1 LLLTPPTW
9 AAFCVVSNAQQKS
22 QYTDCDIS
30 SCLSLSSENI
40 CRANERSIDMA
51 DAEKIIVVQFK
62 QARGDIMPG
71 DMRPASS
78 AASAEKMASAMATAA
93 YAVTVD
99 EESGSM
105 ANPRLV
111 VSHGQIA
118 DLMLD

>member
-1 LLLTPPTW
+1 M
-9 AAFCVVSNAQQKS
+9 S
-22 QYTDCDIS
+22 
-30 SCLSLSSENI
+30 
-40 CRANERSIDMA
+40 

-62 QARGDIMPG
+62 KNRGGIVPGDI
-71 DMRPASS
+71 RQASN
-78 AASAEKMASAMATAA
+78 AASAEKIAGAMAARHIGVAA

-105 ANPRLV
+105 GNPRLL